1 MIKQPKLTKT
11 TKEKLQSISKK
22 EKSVFTNDAIDAL
35 KINKEIT
42 GKEAI
47 KRYNQW
53 KRS

>member
-1 MIKQPKLTKT
+1 MIKQHKLNKT

>member
-1 MIKQPKLTKT
+1 MIKEHKLKKE
-11 TKEKLQSISKK
+11 TKEKLKHILKQ
-22 EKSVFTNDAIDAL
+22 EKSVYLEDAKDAL